1 MPGTATGKQ
10 NGKIHRKEM
19 QKNMAYMKPD
29 PNLDLNTTEGRREQL
44 RQLLGSRAQKNSDPR
59 GDIEVLQP
67 QFIEYTDDDEL
78 VVEIPVRPWQVN
90 GIDQVQGGVLAYMI
104 DCVFGPLSF
113 VTSGYNPVGT
123 MDMTTNYL
131 RPIVL
136 TDNDRITIR
145 ARIITNSR
153 RVMYAEAKLYNSAGK
168 LAVTASTNIIKIG
181 V

>member
-1 MPGTATGKQ
+1 
-10 NGKIHRKEM
+10 
-19 QKNMAYMKPD
+19 MAFIKPD
-29 PNLDLNTTEGRREQL
+29 PTLDLNTTEGRREQL
-44 RQLLGSRAQKNSDPR
+44 RQLLNARAQEGASPR
-59 GDIEVLQP
+59 GDIEVLET

-78 VVEIPVRPWQVN
+78 IVKIPVKPWQVN
-90 GIDQVQGGVLAYMI
+90 GFDHVQGGVLTYMI
-104 DCVFGPLSF
+104 DCIFGTMSF

-145 ARIITNSR
+145 ARIVTNSR

>member
-1 MPGTATGKQ
+1 
-10 NGKIHRKEM
+10 M

-131 RPIVL
+131 MTDRPHGQRQNHYPRKNCHQQQTCYVCG
-136 TDNDRITIR
+136 
-145 ARIITNSR
+145 
-153 RVMYAEAKLYNSAGK
+153 GK
-168 LAVTASTNIIKIG
+168 AVQQAQESWR
-181 V
+181 